1 MPERDDP
8 ANGCWTWRLSDEHIA
23 TKCDIIP
30 GNGGAVIHQDTESV
44 TLDLPREFLNLCQAY
59 RQTPV
64 DVLRG
69 FIPDLCSLH
78 NYFRCPREDGYTS
91 LGSDE
96 RRMAQEYF
104 HRAYDMFIDLSA
116 DDAP

>member
-1 MPERDDP
+1 MSVSQGSARKIYDAELLCIEAHTGALHFPGGHQLQVP
-8 ANGCWTWRLSDEHIA
+8 RLEELRWSHLGEVGVRRIGH
-23 TKCDIIP
+23 
-30 GNGGAVIHQDTESV
+30 
-44 TLDLPREFLNLCQAY
+44 R
-59 RQTPV
+59 PV

-69 FIPDLCSLH
+69 FIADLCSLH

-104 HRAYDMFIDLSA
+104 HRAYDIYIDESP
-116 DDAP
+116 DDAQ